1 MQLELGDETDLH
13 GGLTALVITIVEL
26 LIEALEH
33 EAVRRMESNDL
44 SETEIERLGQRLNAL
59 EDELDRLKEQTEIDD
74 EVTELKQQ
82 LDHVV
87 HGALDEVAH
96 RHHSV
101 QRADRPPGNDR

>member
-44 SETEIERLGQRLNAL
+44 SETEIERLGQRLDAL

-96 RHHSV
+96 HRHSV